1 MVSEL
6 FAVVIAAFLSRDR
19 QWIFPRL
26 TVGGCAVAGKSFTL
40 TITVSSSPPQ
50 MATYNKAIKVTVD
63 GPREPRSKTKAAPRS
78 QGGARHTSLSG
89 GESGPRAEGRGRAGR
104 LASGSSKWCGPR
116 AAIDAGGSSS
126 AAAVAAAAVAVAG
139 LSTRCLEASREP
151 QPQPIPRRQQQQ
163 FHAFAFGQR
172 PFLPGHF
179 GSPLDPLQ
187 RAASDP
193 LSGSLSF
200 RMPSMSNCQTRP
212 AASASATTAPVA
224 AAAAAA
230 AAGVQRFLFSSL
242 APYIK
247 THTGRL
253 LGADPLKSACSGV
266 GTREALPRPPP
277 VHQCW
282 STRKETS
289 LTLFLK
295 L

>member
-19 QWIFPRL
+19 QWMFPRL

-63 GPREPRSKTKAAPRS
+63 GPREPRSKTSSMR
-78 QGGARHTSLSG
+78 
-89 GESGPRAEGRGRAGR
+89 
-104 LASGSSKWCGPR
+104 SSKWCGPR

-126 AAAVAAAAVAVAG
+126 AAVATAATAAVAG

-200 RMPSMSNCQTRP
+200 RMPSMSNCQSKYRTALTSYIP
-212 AASASATTAPVA
+212 SKTTARNNYHTV
-224 AAAAAA
+224 
-230 AAGVQRFLFSSL
+230 
-242 APYIK
+242 
-247 THTGRL
+247 HTGRM
-253 LGADPLKSACSGV
+253 PSSCHNRYH
-266 GTREALPRPPP
+266 TALNGLESFMSNWQSEYRN
-277 VHQCW
+277 
-282 STRKETS
+282 S
-289 LTLFLK
+289 LTAQ
-295 L
+295 